1 MISRP
6 FPQSRMR
13 RLRKH
18 SWLRSLTQEHILS
31 VQDLIL
37 PLFVHAHS
45 HSSPIDTL
53 PGVMRHSID
62 DLVTVCRE
70 AAKLGIPAVALFPV
84 INNDQKDALGSE
96 AYREDNLMAQAI
108 AAIRTHEL
116 NLGII
121 CDCAL
126 DPYTDHSHDG
136 VLQSD
141 GDVDNDRTIALL
153 AKQAISLARA
163 GADII
168 APSDMQD
175 GRIGAIRK
183 ALDAEGFQEIS
194 VLSYTAKYASSF
206 YGPFRDAVGAQG
218 LQSGQY
224 PNQKPDKQT
233 YQMQPGNRLE
243 ATHIATQH
251 LAEGADCL
259 MVKPAMPYLDVLLQL
274 TESSQAPVFAY
285 QVSGE
290 FAMLHHY
297 ATAMQADFIKILH
310 ESLIG
315 CKRAGARAILTY
327 GALEMAKH
335 LHRSPSKP

>member
-1 MISRP
+1 MTNRP
-6 FPQSRMR
+6 FPQTRMR

-18 SWLRSLTQEHILS
+18 NWLRRLTQEHQLHS
-31 VQDLIL
+31 SDLIL
-37 PLFVHAHS
+37 PLFVHTDTQPY
-45 HSSPIDTL
+45 PIESL
-53 PGVMRHSID
+53 PGVMRHSLES
-62 DLVTVCRE
+62 LVDTCLQ
-70 AAKLGIPAVALFPV
+70 ASTLGIQAVALFPV
-84 INNDQKDALGSE
+84 IPEAQKDATGSE
-96 AYREDNLMAQAI
+96 AYRDDNLIARAI
-108 AAIRTHEL
+108 AAIRAKNL
-116 NLGII
+116 DLGII

-136 VLQSD
+136 VLQND

-163 GADII
+163 GADVI

-175 GRIGAIRK
+175 GRIGTIRK

-194 VLSYTAKYASSF
+194 ILSYTAKYASSF

-218 LQSGQY
+218 LQSGKY
-224 PNQKPDKQT
+224 PNQKTDKQT
-233 YQMQPGNRLE
+233 YQMQSANRLE

-274 TESSQAPVFAY
+274 SESSQAPVFAY

-297 ATAMQADFIKILH
+297 AEATQGDFIKILY
-310 ESLIG
+310 ESLLC

-335 LHRSPSKP
+335 LH